1 METKKSS
8 VVPPNAG
15 TQNQT
20 ANRPGGNIQNQNSDL
35 ATAEHPEKDEEV
47 DEKSFDNDVEDE
59 GDEDDSIEN
68 TNDAGEMEGEDENDE
83 TEEDAD
89 VNKK

>member
-8 VVPPNAG
+8 PVLLNAG

-20 ANRPGGNIQNQNSDL
+20 ANRPGGNTQNQNSDL
-35 ATAEHPEKDEEV
+35 ATAEHPERDEDM
-47 DEKSFDNDVEDE
+47 DEKSFDNDLEDE
-59 GDEDDSIEN
+59 GDEDDSVEN
-68 TNDAGEMEGEDENDE
+68 TNDAGEIEGEDENDE